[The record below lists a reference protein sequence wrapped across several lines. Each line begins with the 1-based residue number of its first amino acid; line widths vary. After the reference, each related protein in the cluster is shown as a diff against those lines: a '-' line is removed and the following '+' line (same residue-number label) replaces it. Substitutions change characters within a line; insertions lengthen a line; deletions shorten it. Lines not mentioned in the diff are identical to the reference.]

1 MPFRPILSAF
11 QISTYRLAKFL
22 VPILQSLTTIKYTI
36 KDSFIISTEFVEQ
49 VSSSNLMGSLDI
61 DSLFTNVPLEETIEI
76 CTSNIFKNNTVHGL
90 KKANLKILY
99 L

>member
-1 MPFRPILSAF
+1 MDI
-11 QISTYRLAKFL
+11 
-22 VPILQSLTTIKYTI
+22 
-36 KDSFIISTEFVEQ
+36 VEQ
-49 VSSSNLMGSLDI
+49 DASNIMGSLDI

-76 CTSNIFKNNTVHGL
+76 CTNNIFKNNTVHGL